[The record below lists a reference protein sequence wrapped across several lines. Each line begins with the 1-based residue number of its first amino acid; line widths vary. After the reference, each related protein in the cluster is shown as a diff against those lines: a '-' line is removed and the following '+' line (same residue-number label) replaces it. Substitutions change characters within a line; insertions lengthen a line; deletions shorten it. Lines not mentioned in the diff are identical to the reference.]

1 MFYDDSMWEAF
12 KLLHYYSSKLLDDM
26 LYDHEVNGSNIQER
40 LQNTIKKTLSASI
53 HCSTRAWSPTTKEF
67 PGQLIDY

>member
-40 LQNTIKKTLSASI
+40 LQTQSKR
-53 HCSTRAWSPTTKEF
+53 HF
-67 PGQLIDY
+67 QLPYIAVHVLGLQQLRNFQGN